1 MQKTICDRCG
11 QEVEPMELEEDEVE
25 WEVLPV
31 AKRML
36 PITGDQGG
44 AIKAPVDLCWDCVL
58 DLVFEIVLRADDK
71 G

>member
-11 QEVEPMELEEDEVE
+11 QEVEPMELEEDEKV
-25 WEVLPV
+25 WEVLPD

-58 DLVFEIVLRADDK
+58 GLV
-71 G
+71 

>member
-1 MQKTICDRCG
+1 
-11 QEVEPMELEEDEVE
+11 MEWEEDEVE

-58 DLVFEIVLRADDK
+58 DLVFEIPLRADDK

>member
-11 QEVEPMELEEDEVE
+11 QEVEPMELLEDEKV
-25 WEVLPV
+25 WEVLPD

-58 DLVFEIVLRADDK
+58 GLV
-71 G
+71 